1 MHKKP
6 QFPKPCIL
14 VVDDDQATCFLTT
27 EALKREGHDVVVGA
41 NGDDAVRLFK
51 QKNPDL
57 ILLDVEMPVKNG
69 FDALQEIRQLD
80 EGADVPIIMITGLD
94 DTISVDKAYEIG
106 ATDFI
111 TKPINWSILGHRI
124 RYILRAN
131 HTFRNLKHSESSL
144 ANAQR
149 IAKIGNWEWDIQTDE
164 LYWSPEIYQIFGLPS
179 EVDSSTAKAFM
190 RIIKREDTM
199 HLKMALER
207 AKKGDHTFSYE
218 RKIMCF
224 DEQERTFIMRGELT
238 TDNDNEALHISGT
251 VQDITERREAEDRI
265 LHLAYYDALT
275 GLPNRQLFQESLTK
289 TLQAENHDN
298 KLAALL
304 FIDLDRFKQINDSLG
319 HSFGDELIKIVAT
332 RIHSYLRKSDLLSR
346 NHTNADCDIARI
358 GGDEFIAL
366 LTHLENKND
375 AKTIADRL
383 IEKISEPINIDGKEI
398 VITASIGIAFS
409 PDDGDDFIDLLKNAD
424 TAVNATKEQGRNGSL
439 LYTSAM
445 SKQSEQ
451 KLTLENELRKAI
463 KNNELVV
470 HFQPQID
477 TATEKVIGAEALV
490 RWVHPEKGFI
500 PPDAFIG
507 LAEETGLILPLGKW
521 VLNEACHQAK
531 KWQQSGLENIRISVN
546 VSSKQFLC
554 DGFLDD
560 VKEALITSKLEPQLL
575 DLELTEG
582 ALMGNGADIISRLKA
597 IKALGVTLSL
607 DDFGTG
613 FSSLSYLTRY
623 PLDTLKIDRSFIMN
637 IGLSDDEAIIKTIIG
652 MAHSLHLNIIS
663 EGVETENQLAF
674 LRQYDTRVIQGYL
687 YSKPLIAEELTRF
700 IAEFNLSN
708 SNCDEAQSLKGCKPG
723 IQQTSAAAQ

>member
-6 QFPKPCIL
+6 QLSKPCIL

-27 EALKREGHDVVVGA
+27 EALKKEGYKVVVGA
-41 NGDDAVRLFK
+41 NGEDAVHLFK
-51 QKNPDL
+51 QESPDI
-57 ILLDVEMPVKNG
+57 ILLDVEMPLKNG
-69 FDALQEIRQLD
+69 FDALQEIRQLN
-80 EGADVPIIMITGLD
+80 EGANVPIIMITGLD

-131 HTFRNLKHSESSL
+131 HTFLNLKHSESSL

-149 IAKIGNWEWDIQTDE
+149 IAKIGNWEWDVQSDE
-164 LYWSPEIYQIFGLPS
+164 LYWSPEIYRIFGLSP
-179 EVDSSTAKAFM
+179 EVDSSTSKAFM
-190 RIIKREDTM
+190 RLIQREDIM
-199 HLKMALER
+199 HLKIALGQ
-207 AKKGDHTFSYE
+207 AKNGDRRFSYE
-218 RKIMCF
+218 RKIVCF
-224 DEQERTFIMRGELT
+224 DEQERIFIVQGELI
-238 TDNDNEALHISGT
+238 TDQDDKALHISGT
-251 VQDITERREAEDRI
+251 VQDITERRNAEDRI
-265 LHLAYYDALT
+265 IHLAYYDTLT
-275 GLPNRQLFQESLTK
+275 GLPNRQLFQETLTQ
-289 TLQAENHDN
+289 TLQAEDYHN

-319 HSFGDELIKIVAT
+319 HSFGDKLIKVVAR
-332 RIHSYLRKSDLLSR
+332 RILNYLRKSDLLSR
-346 NHTNADCDIARI
+346 NHTNADGDVARI

-366 LTHLENKND
+366 LTHLEHKND

-383 IEKISEPINIDGKEI
+383 IEKISEPIQIDGKEI
-398 VITASIGIAFS
+398 VITASIGIAFY
-409 PDDGDDFIDLLKNAD
+409 PDNGDDFISLLKNAD
-424 TAVNATKEQGRNGSL
+424 TAVNATKEQGRNNSL
-439 LYTSAM
+439 LYTLAM

-477 TATEKVIGAEALV
+477 TATEKVIGVEALV

-531 KWQQSGLENIRISVN
+531 KWQESGLENIKISVN
-546 VSSKQFLC
+546 VSSKQFLY
-554 DGFLDD
+554 DGFIDD
-560 VKEALITSKLEPQLL
+560 VKEALTTSNLEPQFL

-582 ALMGNGADIISRLKA
+582 ALMGDGTEIINRLEA

-663 EGVETENQLAF
+663 EGVETEKQLDF
-674 LRQYDTRVIQGYL
+674 LRQYDTQVIQGYL
-687 YSKPLIAEELTRF
+687 YSKPLIAEEIAKF
-700 IAEFNLSN
+700 IAEFNLSTGAHEEVQPQRGN
-708 SNCDEAQSLKGCKPG
+708 KSG
-723 IQQTSAAAQ
+723 IQQTSAAVR

>member
-6 QFPKPCIL
+6 QLSKPCIL
-14 VVDDDQATCFLTT
+14 VVDDDQATCFLTS
-27 EALKREGHDVVVGA
+27 EALKKEGYKVVVGV
-41 NGDDAVRLFK
+41 NGEDAVHLFK
-51 QKNPDL
+51 QESPDI

-69 FDALQEIRQLD
+69 FDALQEIRQFA
-80 EGADVPIIMITGLD
+80 EGANVPIIMITGLD

-111 TKPINWSILGHRI
+111 TKPINWSILGHRL

-131 HTFRNLKHSESSL
+131 NTFLNLKHSESSL

-149 IAKIGNWEWDIQTDE
+149 IAKFGNWEWDIQSDE
-164 LYWSPEIYQIFGLPS
+164 LYWSPEIYRIFGLSP
-179 EVDSSTAKAFM
+179 EVDSNTSKAFM
-190 RIIKREDTM
+190 RIIKREDVM
-199 HLKMALER
+199 DLKIALGQ
-207 AKKGDHTFSYE
+207 AKKGNRRFSYE

-238 TDNDNEALHISGT
+238 TDKDDEATHISGT
-251 VQDITERREAEDRI
+251 VQDITERREAEERI
-265 LHLAYYDALT
+265 THLAYYDSLT
-275 GLPNRQLFQESLTK
+275 SLPNRQLFQETLTQ
-289 TLQAENHDN
+289 TLKAADYHE

-319 HSFGDELIKIVAT
+319 HSFGDELIKVVAR
-332 RIHSYLRKSDLLSR
+332 RIHNYLRKSDLLSR
-346 NHTNADCDIARI
+346 NHTNADGDIARI

-366 LTHLENKND
+366 LTHLEHKSD

-383 IEKISEPINIDGKEI
+383 IEKISEPIQIDDKEI
-398 VITASIGIAFS
+398 VITASIGIAFY
-409 PDDGDDFIDLLKNAD
+409 PDNGDDFISLLKNAD
-424 TAVNATKEQGRNGSL
+424 TAVNATKEQGRNNSL
-439 LYTSAM
+439 LYTLAM

-463 KNNELVV
+463 KKNELVV

-521 VLNEACHQAK
+521 VLNEACQQARQ
-531 KWQQSGLENIRISVN
+531 WQQNGLENIKMSVN
-546 VSSKQFLC
+546 VSSKQFLY

-560 VKEALITSKLEPQLL
+560 VKEALTTSKLAPQFL

-582 ALMGNGADIISRLKA
+582 ALMGDGADIINRLEA

-637 IGLSDDEAIIKTIIG
+637 IGLANDEAIIKTIIG
-652 MAHSLHLNIIS
+652 MAHSLHLSIIS
-663 EGVETENQLAF
+663 EGVETEKQLDF
-674 LRQYDTRVIQGYL
+674 LRQHDTRVIQGYL
-687 YSKPLIAEELTRF
+687 YSKPLIADELARF
-700 IAEFNLSN
+700 AAEFNFPDRADLLEN
-708 SNCDEAQSLKGCKPG
+708 SKPG
-723 IQQTSAAAQ
+723 IQPASVAAY